1 MNEIYF
7 FYLKMNERPMINQYQ
22 KNTKPVPIKK
32 KQNNNK
38 KKQSDRK
45 AESSIW

>member
-1 MNEIYF
+1 
-7 FYLKMNERPMINQYQ
+7 MNERPMINQYQ

-32 KQNNNK
+32 NKTTK